1 MFFDSLLYDATSEG
15 TKSYNQMAIEVKSTH
30 GLDISGQGID
40 QRFNEGAQKYIQGL
54 IGEQL
59 SSQVSQ
65 CIDTGWSKHF
75 NRVIIKDST
84 KFDLPK
90 TLWEK
95 LPGFGGCASKAGVC
109 IQYEFNVKS
118 GEVNDLSIHPA
129 KRPDNKD
136 AIQTI
141 DLVRPGDLTI
151 RDLGYFVVDYFRRIE
166 KARAFFLSRLNTKIL
181 VYQQKEGKLQELD
194 FAKVYQRMKA
204 QNIQRLDH
212 KVYIGE
218 KEKFPVRL
226 IIELVPEEVVATR
239 LVRVDK
245 YNKKKGRQTGEEY
258 KKRAQFNLF
267 ITNITERMLD
277 VEAIVKI
284 YRIRWQIELI
294 FKTWKSVFGLD
305 NIGQMKYERLMC
317 ILNARLLLIMV
328 NWEIFMV
335 ERAYQYKQTGKLLS
349 IHKCLQTLK
358 DNSAKLRIILTC
370 GCKGLAKW
378 FTWVVETLS
387 SKHWLE
393 KKKNKL
399 GFEEI
404 LYLTILQ
411 SNKYEYIYKKTARR
425 PKSKISLF
433 INQKNVL

>member
-1 MFFDSLLYDATSEG
+1 M
-15 TKSYNQMAIEVKSTH
+15 
-30 GLDISGQGID
+30 
-40 QRFNEGAQKYIQGL
+40 

-65 CIDTGWSKHF
+65 SIDTGWSKHF

-118 GEVNDLSIHPA
+118 GEVNDLAIHPA

-181 VYQQKEGKLQELD
+181 VYQKKEDKLQELD
-194 FAKVYQRMKA
+194 FAKVYQMMKTG
-204 QNIQRLDH
+204 NIQRVDQ

-218 KEKFPVRL
+218 KAKFPVRL

-239 LVRVDK
+239 MQRVDK
-245 YNKKKGRQTGEEY
+245 YNKKKGRKTGEEY
-258 KKRAQFNLF
+258 KKRAWFNLF
-267 ITNITERMLD
+267 ITNITEEMLD

-284 YRIRWQIELI
+284 YRIRWQLELI

-317 ILNARLLLIMV
+317 ILNTRLLLILI
-328 NWEIFMV
+328 NWEVFML

-358 DNSAKLRIILTC
+358 DNSAKLRNILNS

-378 FTWVVETLS
+378 FRWVVETLS

-404 LYLTILQ
+404 LCLTIL
-411 SNKYEYIYKKTARR
+411 
-425 PKSKISLF
+425 
-433 INQKNVL
+433 

>member
-30 GLDISGQGID
+30 GVDISGQGID
-40 QRFNEGAQKYIQGL
+40 QRFNQSAQKYIQGL

-65 CIDTGWSKHF
+65 SIDIGWSKHF

-84 KFDLPK
+84 KFDLPE

-95 LPGFGGCASKAGVC
+95 LPGFGGCASNAGVC

-141 DLVRPGDLTI
+141 GLVRPGDLTI

-181 VYQQKEGKLQELD
+181 VYQKKEDKLHELD
-194 FAKVYQRMKA
+194 FEKVYQRMKE
-204 QNIQRLDH
+204 QNIQRLDN

-239 LVRVDK
+239 IQRVNK

-258 KKRAQFNLF
+258 KKRARFNLF
-267 ITNITERMLD
+267 ITNITEEMLD
-277 VEAIVKI
+277 AEAIVKI

-294 FKTWKSVFGLD
+294 FKTWKSVFGL
-305 NIGQMKYERLMC
+305 N
-317 ILNARLLLIMV
+317 NTRLLLILI
-328 NWEIFMV
+328 NWEMFMI

-358 DNSAKLRIILTC
+358 DNSARLRNILNS

-378 FTWVVETLS
+378 FRWVVETLS

-399 GFEEI
+399 GLTEI
-404 LYLTILQ
+404 LCLNIL
-411 SNKYEYIYKKTARR
+411 
-425 PKSKISLF
+425 
-433 INQKNVL
+433 

>member
-1 MFFDSLLYDATSEG
+1 MFFDSLLYDATGRG
-15 TKSYNQMAIEVKSTH
+15 TKSYNQMAIEVKCTH

-65 CIDTGWSKHF
+65 SIDIGWSKHF
-75 NRVIIKDST
+75 NRIIIKDST
-84 KFDLPK
+84 KFDLFK

-95 LPGFGGCASKAGVC
+95 LPGFGGCASNAGVC
-109 IQYEFNVKS
+109 IQYEFNIKS

-141 DLVRPGDLTI
+141 GLVRAGDLTI
-151 RDLGYFVVDYFRRIE
+151 RDLGYFAVDYFRRIE
-166 KARAFFLSRLNTKIL
+166 KAGAFFLSRLNTKIL
-181 VYQQKEGKLQELD
+181 VYQKKENMLQELD

-204 QNIQRLDH
+204 GNIQRLDQ

-239 LVRVDK
+239 MQRIDK
-245 YNKKKGRQTGEEY
+245 YNKKKGRKTGDEY
-258 KKRAQFNLF
+258 KKRARFNLF
-267 ITNITERMLD
+267 ITNIKEEMLD

-284 YRIRWQIELI
+284 YRIRWQVELI

-305 NIGQMKYERLMC
+305 NVGKMKYERLMC
-317 ILNARLLLIMV
+317 ILNTRLLLILV
-328 NWEIFMV
+328 NWEMFMV

-349 IHKCLQTLK
+349 IHKCLQTLQ
-358 DNSAKLRIILTC
+358 DNSAKLRNILTS
-370 GCKGLAKW
+370 GCKGLEKW
-378 FTWVVETLS
+378 FRWVEETLS

-404 LYLTILQ
+404 LCLTIL
-411 SNKYEYIYKKTARR
+411 
-425 PKSKISLF
+425 
-433 INQKNVL
+433 

>member
-15 TKSYNQMAIEVKSTH
+15 SKSYNQMAIEVKSKH
-30 GLDISGQGID
+30 RVNISGQGID
-40 QRFNEGAQKYIQGL
+40 QRFNEGAQKYIHGL

-59 SSQVSQ
+59 SSQVFQ
-65 CIDTGWSKHF
+65 NIDNGWCKHF

-84 KFDLPK
+84 RFDLPE

-95 LPGFGGCASKAGVC
+95 LPGFGGCASKSGVC
-109 IQYEFNVKS
+109 IQYEFNIKS

-151 RDLGYFVVDYFRRIE
+151 RDLGYFVMDYFKRIE
-166 KARAFFLSRLNTKIL
+166 KTRAFFLSRLNTKIL
-181 VYQQKEGKLQELD
+181 VYQKKGDKFQELD
-194 FAKVYQRMKA
+194 FTKVYQRMIK
-204 QNIQRLDH
+204 QNLKRLDH
-212 KVYIGE
+212 MVYIGE
-218 KEKFPVRL
+218 KEKFPMRL
-226 IIELVPEEVVATR
+226 IIELVPEEVVNTR
-239 LVRVDK
+239 MERVNK

-258 KKRAQFNLF
+258 KKRARFNLF
-267 ITNITERMLD
+267 ITNVIKEIID
-277 VEAIVKI
+277 AEAIVKI
-284 YRIRWQIELI
+284 YRVRWQVELI
-294 FKTWKSVFGLD
+294 FKTWKSLFGLD

-317 ILNARLLLIMV
+317 TLNARLLLILI
-328 NWEIFMV
+328 NWEMFMI
-335 ERAYQYKQTGKLLS
+335 ERYYQYKQTGKMLS

-358 DNSAKLRIILTC
+358 DNSNKLRYILVN

-378 FTWVVETLS
+378 LRWVTEILS

-404 LYLTILQ
+404 LCLTIL
-411 SNKYEYIYKKTARR
+411 
-425 PKSKISLF
+425 
-433 INQKNVL
+433 

>member
-1 MFFDSLLYDATSEG
+1 MFFDSLLYDATDNG

-30 GLDISGQGID
+30 GVDISGQGID
-40 QRFNEGAQKYIQGL
+40 QRFNEGAQTYIQGL

-65 CIDTGWSKHF
+65 SIETSWSKHF

-95 LPGFGGCASKAGVC
+95 LPGFGGCASNAGVC

-129 KRPDNKD
+129 RRPDNKD

-141 DLVRPGDLTI
+141 DLVRSGDLTI
-151 RDLGYFVVDYFRRIE
+151 RDLGYFALDYFKKIV

-181 VYQQKEGKLQELD
+181 VYQKKEDKLQELD

-204 QNIQRLDH
+204 ADIQRLDQ

-239 LVRVDK
+239 IQRVNK
-245 YNKKKGRQTGEEY
+245 CNKKKGRQTGEEY
-258 KKRAQFNLF
+258 KNRARFNLF
-267 ITNITERMLD
+267 ITNITEKMLD
-277 VEAIVKI
+277 AEVIAKI

-317 ILNARLLLIMV
+317 ILNARLLLILI
-328 NWEIFMV
+328 NWEMFML
-335 ERAYQYKQTGKLLS
+335 ERTYQYKHTGKLLS

-358 DNSAKLRIILTC
+358 DNSAKLRNILTR

-378 FTWVVETLS
+378 FRWVLETLS

-393 KKKNKL
+393 SKKNKL

-404 LYLTILQ
+404 LCLSIL
-411 SNKYEYIYKKTARR
+411 
-425 PKSKISLF
+425 
-433 INQKNVL
+433 

>member
-15 TKSYNQMAIEVKSTH
+15 TKSFNQMAIEVKSVH
-30 GLDISGQGID
+30 GVDISGQGID
-40 QRFNEGAQKYIQGL
+40 QRFNEGAEKYIQGL

-65 CIDTGWSKHF
+65 SIDTGWSEHF

-118 GEVNDLSIHPA
+118 GEVNDLSINPA
-129 KRPDNKD
+129 KRSDNKD

-141 DLVRPGDLTI
+141 GLVRSGDLTI
-151 RDLGYFVVDYFRRIE
+151 RDLGYFVLDYFKRIE
-166 KARAFFLSRLNTKIL
+166 KARAFFLSRLNTNIL
-181 VYQQKEGKLQELD
+181 VYQKKEDTLQELD
-194 FAKVYQRMKA
+194 FAKVYKMMRA
-204 QNIQRLDH
+204 CNIQRLDQ

-226 IIELVPEEVVATR
+226 ILELVPEEVVATR
-239 LVRVDK
+239 IQKVNK
-245 YNKKKGRQTGEEY
+245 YNKKKGRQTGQKY
-258 KKRAQFNLF
+258 KERARFNLF
-267 ITNITERMLD
+267 ITNIKEETLD

-294 FKTWKSVFGLD
+294 FKTWKSVFGID
-305 NIGQMKYERLMC
+305 NIGQMKYERLIC
-317 ILNARLLLIMV
+317 ILNARLLLILI
-328 NWEIFMV
+328 NWEMFMV
-335 ERAYQYKQTGKLLS
+335 EKAYQYQQTGKLLS
-349 IHKCLQTLK
+349 VHKCLQTLK
-358 DNSAKLRIILTC
+358 DNSAILRNILTN
-370 GCKGLAKW
+370 GCKELAKW
-378 FTWVVETLS
+378 CRWVVEILS

-393 KKKNKL
+393 RKKNKL

-404 LYLTILQ
+404 LCLTIL
-411 SNKYEYIYKKTARR
+411 
-425 PKSKISLF
+425 
-433 INQKNVL
+433 

>member
-1 MFFDSLLYDATSEG
+1 MFFDSLFYDASGGG

-30 GLDISGQGID
+30 GVDISGQGID

-65 CIDTGWSKHF
+65 SIDIGWSKHF
-75 NRVIIKDST
+75 NRIIIKDST
-84 KFDLPK
+84 KFDLFK

-136 AIQTI
+136 ALQTI
-141 DLVRPGDLTI
+141 GLVREGDLTI
-151 RDLGYFVVDYFRRIE
+151 RDLGYFAVDYFKRIE
-166 KARAFFLSRLNTKIL
+166 KAGAFFLSRLNTKIL
-181 VYQQKEGKLQELD
+181 VYQKKEDKLQELD

-204 QNIQRLDH
+204 GNIQRLDQ

-239 LVRVDK
+239 MQRIDK

-258 KKRAQFNLF
+258 KKRARFNLF
-267 ITNITERMLD
+267 ITNITEEMLD

-305 NIGQMKYERLMC
+305 NIGQMKYERLIC
-317 ILNARLLLIMV
+317 ILNTRLLLIMV
-328 NWEIFMV
+328 NWEMFMV

-358 DNSAKLRIILTC
+358 DNSAKLRTILTS

-378 FTWVVETLS
+378 FRWVVEILS

-404 LYLTILQ
+404 LCLTIL
-411 SNKYEYIYKKTARR
+411 
-425 PKSKISLF
+425 
-433 INQKNVL
+433 

>member
-65 CIDTGWSKHF
+65 SIDTGWTKHF

-118 GEVNDLSIHPA
+118 GEVNDISIHPA

-136 AIQTI
+136 AMQTI

-181 VYQQKEGKLQELD
+181 VYQKKEGKLQELD
-194 FAKVYQRMKA
+194 FAKVYQMMMDG
-204 QNIQRLDH
+204 NIQRLDQ

-239 LVRVDK
+239 LQRVDK
-245 YNKKKGRQTGEEY
+245 YNKKKGRQTGEEC
-258 KKRAQFNLF
+258 KKRARFNLF
-267 ITNITERMLD
+267 ITNITEDMLD

-305 NIGQMKYERLMC
+305 NIGHMKYERLMC
-317 ILNARLLLIMV
+317 ILNTRLLLILI
-328 NWEIFMV
+328 NWEMFMI
-335 ERAYQYKQTGKLLS
+335 ERFYQHKQTGKLLS

-358 DNSAKLRIILTC
+358 DNSSKLRNILTN

-378 FTWVVETLS
+378 FRWVVEILS

-393 KKKNKL
+393 RKKNKL

-404 LYLTILQ
+404 LCLTIL
-411 SNKYEYIYKKTARR
+411 
-425 PKSKISLF
+425 
-433 INQKNVL
+433 

>member
-1 MFFDSLLYDATSEG
+1 MFFDSLLYDATSGG
-15 TKSYNQMAIEVKSTH
+15 TMSYNQMAIEVKSTH
-30 GLDISGQGID
+30 GVDISGQGID
-40 QRFNEGAQKYIQGL
+40 QRFNEGSQKYIQGM

-59 SSQVSQ
+59 SSQVSHS
-65 CIDTGWSKHF
+65 IETDLFKHF
-75 NRVIIKDST
+75 TRVNIKDST
-84 KFDLPK
+84 KFDLFK
-90 TLWEK
+90 TLSEK

-109 IQYEFNVKS
+109 IQYEFDVKS

-141 DLVRPGDLTI
+141 GLVREGDLTI
-151 RDLGYFVVDYFRRIE
+151 RDLGYFAVDYFKKIE
-166 KARAFFLSRLNTKIL
+166 KAEAFFLSRLNTKIL
-181 VYQQKEGKLQELD
+181 VYQKKEDKLKELD
-194 FAKVYQRMKA
+194 FEKVYQMMIA
-204 QNIQRLDH
+204 GNIKRLDQ

-226 IIELVPEEVVATR
+226 IIELVPDEVVASR
-239 LVRVDK
+239 MQRVDK

-258 KKRAQFNLF
+258 KKRARFSLF
-267 ITNITERMLD
+267 ITNITEGMLD
-277 VEAIVKI
+277 VEAIIKI

-294 FKTWKSVFGLD
+294 FKTWKSVFGLN
-305 NIGQMKYERLMC
+305 NIGQMKYERFIC
-317 ILNARLLLIMV
+317 ILNTRLLLILV
-328 NWEIFMV
+328 NWEMFMV

-349 IHKCLQTLK
+349 IQKCMQTLK
-358 DNSAKLRIILTC
+358 NNSAKLRIILTS

-378 FTWVVETLS
+378 FKWVIETLS

-404 LYLTILQ
+404 FMFNYFVI
-411 SNKYEYIYKKTARR
+411 K
-425 PKSKISLF
+425 
-433 INQKNVL
+433 

>member
-30 GLDISGQGID
+30 GVDISGQGID

-65 CIDTGWSKHF
+65 SIDTGWAKHF
-75 NRVIIKDST
+75 NRVMIKDST

-95 LPGFGGCASKAGVC
+95 LPGFGGCASNAGVC

-136 AIQTI
+136 AMQTI
-141 DLVRPGDLTI
+141 GLVRAGDLTI
-151 RDLGYFVVDYFRRIE
+151 RDLGYFVLDYFKQIE
-166 KARAFFLSRLNTKIL
+166 KAGAYFLSRLNTKIL
-181 VYQQKEGKLQELD
+181 VYQKKGDKFQEID
-194 FAKVYQRMKA
+194 FAKLYQKMKA
-204 QNIQRLDH
+204 GNIQRLDQ

-239 LVRVDK
+239 MQRANK

-258 KKRAQFNLF
+258 KKRALFNLF
-267 ITNITERMLD
+267 ITDITEDMLD
-277 VEAIVKI
+277 DEAIVKI

-294 FKTWKSVFGLD
+294 FKTWKSIFGLD

-317 ILNARLLLIMV
+317 ILNTRLLLILI
-328 NWEIFMV
+328 NWEMFMV
-335 ERAYQYKQTGKLLS
+335 ERAYQYKQTGNLLS

-358 DNSAKLRIILTC
+358 DNSTKLRNILTS

-378 FTWVVETLS
+378 FRWVVETLS

-393 KKKNKL
+393 RKKNKL

-404 LYLTILQ
+404 LCLTIL
-411 SNKYEYIYKKTARR
+411 
-425 PKSKISLF
+425 
-433 INQKNVL
+433 

>member
-1 MFFDSLLYDATSEG
+1 
-15 TKSYNQMAIEVKSTH
+15 MAIEVKSTH
-30 GLDISGQGID
+30 GVDISGQGID
-40 QRFNEGAQKYIQGL
+40 QRFSEGAQKYIHGL

-65 CIDTGWSKHF
+65 SIDTGWSKHF
-75 NRVIIKDST
+75 KRVIIKDST
-84 KFDLPK
+84 RFDLPK

-95 LPGFGGCASKAGVC
+95 LPGFGGCASNAGVC

-129 KRPDNKD
+129 KRPDKKD

-151 RDLGYFVVDYFRRIE
+151 RDLGYFVLDYFNRIE
-166 KARAFFLSRLNTKIL
+166 KAKAFFLSRLNTKIL
-181 VYQQKEGKLQELD
+181 VYQKKGDKFRKLD
-194 FAKVYQRMKA
+194 FAKLYQSMRV
-204 QNIQRLDH
+204 QNIQRLDQ

-218 KEKFPVRL
+218 KERFPVRL

-239 LVRVDK
+239 MERVNK
-245 YNKKKGRQTGEEY
+245 YNKKKGRQTGDEY

-267 ITNITERMLD
+267 ITNITEKMLD
-277 VEAIVKI
+277 VESIVKI

-305 NIGQMKYERLMC
+305 NIGQMKYVRLMC
-317 ILNARLLLIMV
+317 TLNARLLLILI
-328 NWEIFMV
+328 NWEMFMI
-335 ERAYQYKQTGKLLS
+335 ERSYQYRQTGKILS

-358 DNSAKLRIILTC
+358 DNSDRLRTILMSE
-370 GCKGLAKW
+370 CKGMVKW
-378 FTWVVETLS
+378 LRWVVEILS

-404 LYLTILQ
+404 LCLTIL
-411 SNKYEYIYKKTARR
+411 
-425 PKSKISLF
+425 
-433 INQKNVL
+433 

>member
-1 MFFDSLLYDATSEG
+1 MAVE
-15 TKSYNQMAIEVKSTH
+15 TKSVHKV
-30 GLDISGQGID
+30 DISRQGID
-40 QRFNEGAQKYIQGL
+40 QRFNEGAQKYIQGF

-59 SSQVSQ
+59 SSQVFQS
-65 CIDTGWSKHF
+65 IDTGWSKHF

-181 VYQQKEGKLQELD
+181 VYQKKEDKLQEID
-194 FAKVYQRMKA
+194 FAKVYQTMKA

-212 KVYIGE
+212 QVYIGE

-239 LVRVDK
+239 MQRVDK
-245 YNKKKGRQTGEEY
+245 YNKKKGRETGEEY
-258 KKRAQFNLF
+258 KKRARFNLF
-267 ITNITERMLD
+267 ITNITEEMLD
-277 VEAIVKI
+277 VEVIVKI
-284 YRIRWQIELI
+284 YRIRWQLELI

-317 ILNARLLLIMV
+317 ILNTRLLLILI
-328 NWEIFMV
+328 NWEMFMI
-335 ERAYQYKQTGKLLS
+335 ERFYQYKQTGKLLS
-349 IHKCLQTLK
+349 IHKCMQTLK
-358 DNSAKLRIILTC
+358 DNSAKLRNILNS
-370 GCKGLAKW
+370 GCRGLAKW
-378 FTWVVETLS
+378 FRWVGETLS
-387 SKHWLE
+387 TKHWLE

-399 GFEEI
+399 GFEGI
-404 LYLTILQ
+404 LCLTIL
-411 SNKYEYIYKKTARR
+411 
-425 PKSKISLF
+425 
-433 INQKNVL
+433 

>member
-30 GLDISGQGID
+30 GVDISGQGID
-40 QRFNEGAQKYIQGL
+40 QRFNNGAQKYIQGL

-65 CIDTGWSKHF
+65 SIDIGWSKHF
-75 NRVIIKDST
+75 KRVIIKDST

-95 LPGFGGCASKAGVC
+95 LPGFGGCASNAGVC

-136 AIQTI
+136 AMQTI
-141 DLVRPGDLTI
+141 DLVRSGDLTI
-151 RDLGYFVVDYFRRIE
+151 RDLGYFVLDYFKRIE
-166 KARAFFLSRLNTKIL
+166 KVKAFFLSRLNTKIL
-181 VYQQKEGKLQELD
+181 VYQKKEDKFQELD
-194 FAKVYQRMKA
+194 FVKVYQRMKA
-204 QNIQRLDH
+204 RDLQRLDQ

-239 LVRVDK
+239 MQRVNK

-258 KKRAQFNLF
+258 KKRARFNLF
-267 ITNITERMLD
+267 ITNITEEILN

-317 ILNARLLLIMV
+317 ILNTRLLLILI
-328 NWEIFMV
+328 NWEIFML
-335 ERAYQYKQTGKLLS
+335 ERVYQHKQTGKLLS
-349 IHKCLQTLK
+349 IHKSLQTLK
-358 DNSAKLRIILTC
+358 DNSAKLRNILTN

-378 FTWVVETLS
+378 FRWVGETLS

-393 KKKNKL
+393 RKKNKL

-404 LYLTILQ
+404 LCSTILE

-433 INQKNVL
+433 IN

>member
-1 MFFDSLLYDATSEG
+1 MFFDSLLYDATSERS
-15 TKSYNQMAIEVKSTH
+15 KSYNQMAIEVKSKH
-30 GLDISGQGID
+30 RVDISGQGID
-40 QRFNEGAQKYIQGL
+40 QRFNEGAQKYIHGL

-65 CIDTGWSKHF
+65 SIDNGWCKHF

-84 KFDLPK
+84 RFDLPE

-95 LPGFGGCASKAGVC
+95 LPGFGGCASKAGAC
-109 IQYEFNVKS
+109 IQYEFNIKS

-151 RDLGYFVVDYFRRIE
+151 RDLGYFVLDYFKRIE

-181 VYQQKEGKLQELD
+181 VYQKKGDKFQELD
-194 FAKVYQRMKA
+194 FKKVYQRMKK
-204 QNIQRLDH
+204 QNIQKLDH
-212 KVYIGE
+212 MVFIGE

-226 IIELVPEEVVATR
+226 ILELVPEEVVATR
-239 LVRVDK
+239 IVRVNK

-258 KKRAQFNLF
+258 KKRVRFNLF
-267 ITNITERMLD
+267 ITNIIEEILD
-277 VEAIVKI
+277 AEAIVKI

-294 FKTWKSVFGLD
+294 FKTWKSIFGLD

-317 ILNARLLLIMV
+317 ILNIRLLLILI

-335 ERAYQYKQTGKLLS
+335 ERAYQYRQTGKLLS
-349 IHKCLQTLK
+349 IHKSLQTLK
-358 DNSAKLRIILTC
+358 DNSVKLRNILMS
-370 GCKGLAKW
+370 GCQGLAKW
-378 FTWVVETLS
+378 LRWVIDILS

-393 KKKNKL
+393 RKKNKL

-404 LYLTILQ
+404 LCLTIL
-411 SNKYEYIYKKTARR
+411 
-425 PKSKISLF
+425 
-433 INQKNVL
+433 

>member
-1 MFFDSLLYDATSEG
+1 
-15 TKSYNQMAIEVKSTH
+15 MAIEVKSTH
-30 GLDISGQGID
+30 GVDISGQGID
-40 QRFNEGAQKYIQGL
+40 QRFNEGAQKYIHGL

-65 CIDTGWSKHF
+65 NIDIGWSKHF

-84 KFDLPK
+84 RFDLPK

-136 AIQTI
+136 VMQTI

-151 RDLGYFVVDYFRRIE
+151 RDLGYFVVDYFKKVE
-166 KARAFFLSRLNTKIL
+166 KASAFFLSRLNTKII
-181 VYQQKEGKLQELD
+181 VYQKKGDRYQKLD
-194 FAKVYQRMKA
+194 FAMLHKSMKV
-204 QNIQRLDH
+204 QNIQRLDQ

-218 KEKFPVRL
+218 KEKLPVRL

-239 LVRVDK
+239 IERVNK
-245 YNKKKGRQTGEEY
+245 YNKKKGRQTGDEY

-267 ITNITERMLD
+267 ITNITEKMLD
-277 VEAIVKI
+277 VESIVKI

-294 FKTWKSVFGLD
+294 FKAWKSVFGLD

-317 ILNARLLLIMV
+317 TLNARLLLILI
-328 NWEIFMV
+328 NWEMFMI
-335 ERAYQYKQTGKLLS
+335 ERSYQYRQKGKILS
-349 IHKCLQTLK
+349 IHKSLQTLR
-358 DNSAKLRIILTC
+358 DNSAKLRTILMS
-370 GCKGLAKW
+370 GCKGLIKW
-378 FTWVVETLS
+378 LRWVVEILS

-399 GFEEI
+399 SFEEI
-404 LYLTILQ
+404 LCLTIL
-411 SNKYEYIYKKTARR
+411 
-425 PKSKISLF
+425 
-433 INQKNVL
+433 